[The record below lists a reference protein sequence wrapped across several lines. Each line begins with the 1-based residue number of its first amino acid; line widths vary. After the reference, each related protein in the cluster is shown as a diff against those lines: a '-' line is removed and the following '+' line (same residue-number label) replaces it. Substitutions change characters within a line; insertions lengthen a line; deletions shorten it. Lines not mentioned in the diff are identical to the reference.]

1 MQLKQ
6 LPLEDIIQLNELG
19 RGAYGK
25 VFAVTYQGSSYA
37 AKQIHPTLYAEDNPE
52 EKKRT
57 KNIFMRE
64 CYHCSLIDHP
74 NIVKFIG
81 IYHTEQSDDHDLPI
95 MVMELMDINL
105 TSYIEENQSK
115 IALQTKLSILL
126 DVSQGLSYLH
136 NRSPSVIHRNLSSN
150 NIMLSKGHLVAKIS
164 DLGTARMIRA
174 DKKQT
179 KTRWTTALGTSVFM
193 PPEALEED
201 PVYGTPIDIF
211 SFGGITLHLF
221 SGEWPTPSRSKKRD
235 PTTNKLV
242 ALSETQRRQ
251 RYLDA
256 MTVEGAALKEMAMRC
271 LDEDPHKRPPI
282 REVSEMIKS
291 VKVHKDCRISLCD
304 QVIVNSV

>member
-37 AKQIHPTLYAEDNPE
+37 AKQIHPALHAEINPE

-57 KNIFMRE
+57 KNTFMRE

-81 IYHTEQSDDHDLPI
+81 IYYTERSDNHDLPI
-95 MVMELMDINL
+95 MVMELMDKNL

-115 IALQTKLSILL
+115 IALQTNLSILL

-136 NRSPSVIHRNLSSN
+136 NRSPPVIHRDLSSN
-150 NIMLSKGHLVAKIS
+150 NIMLSKGHFVAKIS
-164 DLGTARMIRA
+164 DLGTAKMIRA
-174 DKKQT
+174 DSKQT
-179 KTRWTTALGTSVFM
+179 KSRLTTAPGTLAFM

-221 SGEWPTPSRSKKRD
+221 SGEWPTLFGSKKRD

-242 ALSETQRRQ
+242 ALSEAQRRQ
-251 RYLDA
+251 RFLDA
-256 MTVEGAALKEMAMRC
+256 MTVEGAVLKEMVMRC
-271 LDEDPHKRPPI
+271 LDDDPDERPPI
-282 REVSEMIKS
+282 REVTEMTKS
-291 VKVHKDCRISLCD
+291 VKVHKDCRTSLCD